1 MRLGFDA
8 PQSPRSLSRYLI
20 DENWAGISDI
30 NNIFR
35 ANFMEEML
43 PKDPFSQL
51 LEPVE
56 SYLPEIPGGD
66 LVDLNP
72 FQWND
77 SLPFSSFDEVP
88 QAQDD

>member
-1 MRLGFDA
+1 
-8 PQSPRSLSRYLI
+8 
-20 DENWAGISDI
+20 
-30 NNIFR
+30 
-35 ANFMEEML
+35 MEEML